1 MAQESRDWM
10 NRIDAELAIINI
22 LMLVTNDDDLKNI
35 LLMRVDI
42 LDNELS
48 MIAETEENQSF
59 YDRRVIDSIVGE
71 ETSDHDG

>member
-22 LMLVTNDDDLKNI
+22 LMLVTNDEDLKNI